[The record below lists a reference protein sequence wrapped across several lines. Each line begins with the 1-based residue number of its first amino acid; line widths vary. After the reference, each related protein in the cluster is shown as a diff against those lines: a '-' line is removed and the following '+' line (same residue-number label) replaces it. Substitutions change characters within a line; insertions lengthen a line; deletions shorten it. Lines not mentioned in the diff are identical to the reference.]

1 MRIDSFGSARAGYVH
16 KYYTDAHVHTG
27 KLHTDEYLR
36 GAKYELENIFNDS
49 IQITSRNQN
58 QLWDASDIIISD
70 ADCLDILNGRPSA
83 DEFNGNKRLLEK
95 FNLIKNSASIE
106 NYAPSEIDKKVRPLA
121 VCETGYGSAG
131 EIERLFKLYHDKFFG
146 LKFHPEIFQKSVT
159 DNYDVYLPY
168 MRIAQKYK
176 KPSLF
181 HSDNKNSPYSS
192 PAKMYE
198 FAKRLKKDGINTPV
212 IMGHM
217 GMGSKSDNYAGLQI
231 LIDSIKNKD
240 ANLYA
245 DTAWVD
251 EDVLVDSLKRLMK
264 ETKDGLSRI
273 VFGTDAPLG
282 KRGENYR
289 PSYIGRIQRIQAK
302 IRNDIEL
309 APYAEEIIEKLFSK
323 NAAKLFNIKQVKGK
337 MQKNKFLV
345 MASALTAAVA
355 GTTASAVKKRGN
367 NVGKAISLV
376 G

>member
-1 MRIDSFGSARAGYVH
+1 MSFRDFKKIFSRIFSV
-16 KYYTDAHVHTG
+16 
-27 KLHTDEYLR
+27 
-36 GAKYELENIFNDS
+36 NI
-49 IQITSRNQN
+49 
-58 QLWDASDIIISD
+58 
-70 ADCLDILNGRPSA
+70 
-83 DEFNGNKRLLEK
+83 
-95 FNLIKNSASIE
+95 
-106 NYAPSEIDKKVRPLA
+106 
-121 VCETGYGSAG
+121 
-131 EIERLFKLYHDKFFG
+131 
-146 LKFHPEIFQKSVT
+146 
-159 DNYDVYLPY
+159 
-168 MRIAQKYK
+168 
-176 KPSLF
+176 
-181 HSDNKNSPYSS
+181 
-192 PAKMYE
+192 
-198 FAKRLKKDGINTPV
+198 KKDGINTPV

-355 GTTASAVKKRGN
+355 GTTAGAVKKRGN
-367 NVGKAISLV
+367 NAGKAISLV